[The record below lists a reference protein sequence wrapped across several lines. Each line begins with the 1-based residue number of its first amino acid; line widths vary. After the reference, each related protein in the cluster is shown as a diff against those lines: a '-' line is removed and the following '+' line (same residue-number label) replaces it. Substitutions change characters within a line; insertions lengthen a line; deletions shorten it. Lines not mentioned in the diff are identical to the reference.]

1 VATTRSFDVELE
13 GLGALLRAMNKLDP
27 EMSKQMREKSNVIAT
42 DIMAPA
48 YQQAASSVPIWGG
61 ILSSSIRAKRDR
73 VPSVSIGYTR
83 RAMAG
88 GASSAMIRYATFSGE
103 GRDSF
108 APFERTNWINEAKT
122 YKPAA
127 IDAWIEAVDQVVS
140 EFNDGGGLISWA

>member
-1 VATTRSFDVELE
+1 MASTRSFDVRLE

-27 EMSKQMREKSNVIAT
+27 EMSKQLRDKSNTIAT

-48 YQQAASSVPIWGG
+48 YQEAASRVPIWGG
-61 ILSSSIRAKRDR
+61 ILAGSVRAKRDR

-83 RAMAG
+83 KAMAG
-88 GASSAMIRYATFSGE
+88 GASSAMIRNATSTGQ

-108 APFERTNWINEAKT
+108 APFQRTNWIQEAKR

-127 IDAWIEAVDQVVS
+127 IDAWIDAVESVVRD
-140 EFNDGGGLISWA
+140 FNNGGDV

>member
-27 EMSKQMREKSNVIAT
+27 EMSKQMRDKSNVIAT

-88 GASSAMIRYATFSGE
+88 GASSAMVRYATSTGE
-103 GRDSF
+103 GRNSF
-108 APFERTNWINEAKT
+108 APFERTNWIQEAKS

-127 IDAWIEAVDQVVS
+127 IDAWIDAVESVVTD
-140 EFNDGGGLISWA
+140 FNNGGGV